1 MPNWCENSV
10 RVSGE
15 YKELLRFIDFVKS
28 EEEHFSFQAINP
40 MPEELHWVQ
49 SPVSIK
55 TQEEIDAYKEEH
67 KDSEYMMRSFP
78 ITKEMHSYYIQK
90 YGCATWYDWANDM
103 WGTKWDARDVKLENL
118 FDGVEEVVYRF
129 DTAWGPPEPIYH
141 TLAKEFPDLHISWYF
156 NEPGME
162 FAGYLHEGV
171 NFI

>member
-1 MPNWCENSV
+1 MPNWCENVV

-15 YKELLRFIDFVKS
+15 YKEILRFIDVVKS
-28 EEEHFSFQAINP
+28 EEEPFSFQSISP

-55 TQEEIDAYKEEH
+55 TQEEIDAYKEEN
-67 KDSEYMMRSFP
+67 KDSKYMMMSFP
-78 ITKEMHSYYIQK
+78 ITQEMYNEYMKK

-103 WGTKWDARDVKLENL
+103 WGTKWDCR
-118 FDGVEEVVYRF
+118 GVVYKDEFEGEEVTYRF

-141 TLAKEFPDLHISWYF
+141 VLTYKFPDLHISWYF

-162 FAGYLHEGV
+162 FAGYLHEGD